1 MNVLKL
7 RAAAEVEARAEAA
20 MRVALEALKKTL
32 EASKASNEDLLGS
45 PSLLPLPASSS
56 STHDNSSLAAPPNI
70 PDAPAVNP
78 VTSNNV
84 PEAPTRD
91 DPSLAASP
99 TIPDAPTVSPVTSN
113 NVPEAPTHGRQRTLT
128 AAGKARA
135 EEVAR
140 KEAERLERQRKKADT
155 KIPVKTK
162 KQQGPAATTKHGAA
176 KNSKKKK

>member
-7 RAAAEVEARAEAA
+7 RAAAEVEAPAEAA

-45 PSLLPLPASSS
+45 PSLLPLPALSSQLLAS
-56 STHDNSSLAAPPNI
+56 SAS
-70 PDAPAVNP
+70 DAPAVNP

-84 PEAPTRD
+84 PEALTRD

-128 AAGKARA
+128 ATGKARA

-140 KEAERLERQRKKADT
+140 KEPERLERQRKKADT

-162 KQQGPAATTKHGAA
+162 KQQGPAATTKH
-176 KNSKKKK
+176 SKE